1 MAAESGN
8 EGNPQNY
15 LAQSLKR
22 FCRSIELSDDYLR
35 GYYGLKRVR
44 GQKAVS
50 KVRLLTLATG
60 HR

>member
-44 GQKAVS
+44 GRKAVS

>member
-1 MAAESGN
+1 MAADSEN

-15 LAQSLKR
+15 LAESLKR

-35 GYYGLKRVR
+35 GYYGLKRV
-44 GQKAVS
+44 GGLKTVC
-50 KVRLLTLATG
+50 KVGLLTLETG